1 MSINHYSSPL
11 WLLFIPPTLTFLTH
25 LAVALLFSVSSEE
38 KKEKGRKKMVPLSST
53 LLGLTFWAL
62 LISPAVSLTCSSQ
75 KFSQNQVFSNCL
87 DLPSLSSYL
96 HFSYDSSN
104 TILHIAFIATPSKSG
119 GWIAWAI
126 NPNAT
131 GMVGSQSIV
140 AYKNSTTGVAVVHT
154 YDVSSY
160 SSILQKDLSFE
171 VWDKTAESRSD
182 GSLAIFAKIKVPADL
197 ASSGTINQVWQ
208 VGPGVEAG
216 VMLEKHD
223 FAAANLQ
230 SKGTLDL
237 KNGQS
242 SGSSGDTRVKRK
254 NIHGILNAVS
264 WGILFPLGVMIA
276 RYIRTF
282 ESTDPA
288 WFYLHVFCQIS
299 AYAIGV
305 AGWGTGL
312 KLGSESPGITYSVH
326 RNIGI
331 ALFVLATVQIFALFL
346 RPKKEHK
353 YRFYWNIYHH
363 SFGYAILVLGILNVF
378 KGFNILRPEHKWKS
392 AYMIVIIALGGISL
406 LLEAITWVIVLKRK
420 SGKSTKPYDGY
431 NNDQGR
437 QQPLAM

>member
-1 MSINHYSSPL
+1 
-11 WLLFIPPTLTFLTH
+11 
-25 LAVALLFSVSSEE
+25 
-38 KKEKGRKKMVPLSST
+38 MVPSSSAF
-53 LLGLTFWAL
+53 LFFTFWAL
-62 LISPAVSLTCSSQ
+62 LISTAVSLTCSSQ
-75 KFSQNQVFSNCL
+75 KFTQNQVYSDCL

-104 TILHIAFIATPSKSG
+104 TTLSVAFIATPSKSG

-126 NPNAT
+126 NPKAT
-131 GMVGSQSIV
+131 GMAGSQSLV

-160 SSILQKDLSFE
+160 SSIVPKDLSFE
-171 VWDKTAESRSD
+171 VWDMTAESRTD
-182 GSLAIFAKIKVPADL
+182 GSLAILAKIKVPADF
-197 ASSGTINQVWQ
+197 AAKGTINQVWQ
-208 VGPGVEAG
+208 VGPSVGEDG
-216 VMLEKHD
+216 MLVKHD

-237 KNGQS
+237 NSGQS
-242 SGSSGDTRVKRK
+242 TSSSGGDITVKKK

-264 WGILFPLGVMIA
+264 WGILFPLGAMIA

-282 ESTDPA
+282 ESADPA

-312 KLGSESPGITYSVH
+312 KLGSESSGITYSGH

-331 ALFVLATVQIFALFL
+331 TLFVLATVQIFALFL

-353 YRFYWNIYHH
+353 YRVYWNIYHH
-363 SFGYAILVLGILNVF
+363 T
-378 KGFNILRPEHKWKS
+378 
-392 AYMIVIIALGGISL
+392 YMIVIIALGGISL
-406 LLEAITWVIVLKRK
+406 LLEAITWVVVLKRK

-431 NNDQGR
+431 NNGQGS

>member
-1 MSINHYSSPL
+1 M
-11 WLLFIPPTLTFLTH
+11 
-25 LAVALLFSVSSEE
+25 A
-38 KKEKGRKKMVPLSST
+38 PLSSSSSAFVFLT
-53 LLGLTFWAL
+53 LWAL

-75 KFSQNQVFSNCL
+75 TFTKNQVYSNCL

-96 HFSYDSSN
+96 HFSYNSSN
-104 TILHIAFIATPSKSG
+104 TTLSVAFVATPSKSG
-119 GWIAWAI
+119 GWVSWAI
-126 NPNAT
+126 NPTAT
-131 GMVGSQSIV
+131 GMSGSQSLV
-140 AYKNSTTGVAVVHT
+140 AYKNSSTGVAVAQT

-160 SSILQKDLSFE
+160 NSIVAKDLSFE
-171 VWDKTAESRSD
+171 VWDKTAETRTD

-197 ASSGTINQVWQ
+197 AAKGKINQVWQ
-208 VGPGVEAG
+208 VGPGVADG
-216 VMLEKHD
+216 GLEKHD
-223 FAAANLQ
+223 FATANLQ

-237 KNGQS
+237 NSGQS
-242 SGSSGDTRVKRK
+242 TGSSGGDSRVKKK

-264 WGILFPLGVMIA
+264 WGILFPLGGMIA

-282 ESTDPA
+282 ESADPA

-312 KLGSESPGITYSVH
+312 KLGSESSGITYSGH

-353 YRFYWNIYHH
+353 YRVYWNIYHH
-363 SFGYAILVLGILNVF
+363 SFGYAIIILGIINVF
-378 KGFNILRPEHKWKS
+378 KGYDILKPEHKWKA
-392 AYMIVIIALGGISL
+392 AYIIVIIVLGAISL
-406 LLEAITWVIVLKRK
+406 LLEAITWVVVLKRK
-420 SGKSTKPYDGY
+420 SDKSTKPYDGY
-431 NNDQGR
+431 NNGEGR

>member
-1 MSINHYSSPL
+1 MASWSSAFL
-11 WLLFIPPTLTFLTH
+11 VFTFC
-25 LAVALLFSVSSEE
+25 
-38 KKEKGRKKMVPLSST
+38 
-53 LLGLTFWAL
+53 AL

-75 KFSQNQVFSNCL
+75 KFTKNQVYANCV

-104 TILHIAFIATPSKSG
+104 TTLSIAFIATPAKSD

-126 NPNAT
+126 NPKAT
-131 GMVGSQSIV
+131 GMAGSQSLV
-140 AYKNSTTGVAVVHT
+140 AYKNSTTGVPVVHT
-154 YDVSSY
+154 FDVSTY
-160 SSILQKDLSFE
+160 ASIVPKDLSFE
-171 VWDKTAESRSD
+171 VWDKSAESGTD
-182 GSLAIFAKIKVPADL
+182 GSLTIFAKIKVPADL
-197 ASSGTINQVWQ
+197 AAQGTVNQVWQ
-208 VGPGVEAG
+208 VGPGVGEDG
-216 VMLEKHD
+216 KLEKHD
-223 FAAANLQ
+223 FATANLK
-230 SKGTLDL
+230 SKATLDL

-242 SGSSGDTRVKRK
+242 SSGSGGDTRVKKK

-264 WGILFPLGVMIA
+264 WGILFPVGAMIA

-282 ESTDPA
+282 ESADPA

-312 KLGSESPGITYSVH
+312 KLGSESPGIQYSVH
-326 RNIGI
+326 RSIGI
-331 ALFVLATVQIFALFL
+331 ALFALATVQIFALFL

-363 SFGYAILVLGILNVF
+363 SLGYAILVLGILNVF
-378 KGFNILRPEHKWKS
+378 KGFSILRPEHKWKS
-392 AYMIVIIALGGISL
+392 AYMIVIISLGGISL
-406 LLEAITWVIVLKRK
+406 LLEAITWVVALKRK

-431 NNDQGR
+431 NNGQAR